1 MLMEETRHERACVVK
16 VLEKRL
22 DAHNSGTFKGRISE
36 LVLAGDDRIALDLSE
51 VEFIDSSGLGAIVAS
66 LKTMGSSGTLVI
78 FGLQAPTHSMF
89 KLTRMDK
96 VFDIFPSEDEAL
108 TQICA

>member
-1 MLMEETRHERACVVK
+1 MHIIPGPLK
-16 VLEKRL
+16 
-22 DAHNSGTFKGRISE
+22 AHISE
-36 LVLAGDDRIALDLSE
+36 LVSSGDDRIALDCSE

-66 LKTMGSSGTLVI
+66 LKTMGSTGALVI

-96 VFDIFPSEDEAL
+96 VFDIFQHEDEAL